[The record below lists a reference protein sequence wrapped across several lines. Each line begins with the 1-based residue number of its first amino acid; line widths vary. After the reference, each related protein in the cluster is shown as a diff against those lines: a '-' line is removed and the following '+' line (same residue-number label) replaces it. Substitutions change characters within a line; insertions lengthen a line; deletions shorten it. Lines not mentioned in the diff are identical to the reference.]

1 MAIYSVWMPPAA
13 GDPLA
18 EAEDAVFLK
27 DGFSVWAFVVPLLW
41 PLVHGL
47 WLVFGLCLL
56 VTIGLELLALAIG
69 DALPAVIGFFL
80 SLLFAL
86 EANSLRA
93 WTLGRRGW
101 RDAGIVAGDSR
112 GEAEHRFFTAL
123 ASGDVQPVAVA
134 APRKNAARPVA
145 DNADVLGLFPDPGR
159 S

>member
-1 MAIYSVWMPPAA
+1 MAIYSVWMPPAS

-27 DGFSVWAFVVPLLW
+27 DGFSLWAFVVPLLW
-41 PLVHGL
+41 PLFHGL
-47 WLVFGLCLL
+47 WLVFGLCLI
-56 VTIGLELLALAIG
+56 VTIGLEALALVIG
-69 DALPAVIGFFL
+69 NALPAIIGFFL

-112 GEAEHRFFTAL
+112 NEAEYRFFTAL
-123 ASGDVQPVAVA
+123 AGGAVQPVAVA
-134 APRKNAARPVA
+134 TPKGAARAPV
-145 DNADVLGLFPDPGR
+145 DNEDVLGLFPDPER